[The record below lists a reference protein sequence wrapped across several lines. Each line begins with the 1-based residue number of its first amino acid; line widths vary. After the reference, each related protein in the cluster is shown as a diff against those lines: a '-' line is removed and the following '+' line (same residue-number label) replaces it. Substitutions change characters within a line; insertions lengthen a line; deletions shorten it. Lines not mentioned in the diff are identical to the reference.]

1 MTENNEN
8 IIIPEHIRKIFSGT
22 AKFRKKGTITMLQTF
37 KLGEWKIKFT
47 GDVQNIRVVS
57 NEREIVALDETYD
70 AVGVLFLCD
79 NGDIELKKTPW
90 NASVKLSVKER
101 KIDIVIEED
110 TYE

>member
-1 MTENNEN
+1 
-8 IIIPEHIRKIFSGT
+8 
-22 AKFRKKGTITMLQTF
+22 MLQTF
-37 KLGEWKIKFT
+37 TLGEWKIKFT
-47 GDVQNIRVVS
+47 GDVENIRVVS
-57 NEREIVALDETYD
+57 NEQEIVALDETYD